1 MIDKKDVEYAAGL
14 AHLKLDEEEK
24 EKYTEQIGEILDYVD
39 KLSELDTDDVVPTA
53 YTVPMK
59 NVLRKDEVKKSLPR
73 ENHWQMHQM
82 KKMDS
87 LELQKL
93 CQIKQLRR

>member
-14 AHLKLDEEEK
+14 AQLKLDEDEK

-59 NVLRKDEVKKSLPR
+59 NVLRKDEVKESLPR
-73 ENHWQMHQM
+73 E
-82 KKMDS
+82 KS
-87 LELQKL
+87 LANAPDEKDGQFRAPK
-93 CQIKQLRR
+93 IMSD